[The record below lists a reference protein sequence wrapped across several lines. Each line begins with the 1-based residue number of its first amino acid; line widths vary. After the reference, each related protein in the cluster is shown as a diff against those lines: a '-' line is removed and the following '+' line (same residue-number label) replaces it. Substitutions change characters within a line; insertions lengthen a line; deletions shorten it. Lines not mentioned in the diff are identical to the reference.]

1 MKEMLNIHMLEPSAP
16 GRLFF
21 RSGMRKPL
29 SHTVFLGYPN
39 TVQHAFSEVRP

>member
-1 MKEMLNIHMLEPSAP
+1 MTEMLNIHMLEPSAP

-29 SHTVFLGYPN
+29 SHTVFGHFKN